1 MKAIVFKRKEARYA
15 AGKLAA
21 KVSSDAALKVGPLRL
36 AHIDPPDLPDADT
49 WHRLRPRLSGICGS
63 DLSTIACETSLY
75 FEPLVSLPFVLGH
88 EIVGD
93 LEDGTRVVID
103 AVLGHAARGE
113 TPPHLQAA
121 PGDGNDY
128 GHSIAGHLKA
138 GIQTGNCASTGGGW
152 STELVVHD
160 SQIHPVPE
168 SLSDEAAVLVEPCAS
183 GYHTA
188 LKAVAGGAGVA
199 RTARGNAA
207 AGGVGAAG
215 GSKAAEKG
223 EAAGKGRSA
232 KGAKAAKAADL
243 SEGMQQVAS
252 VNLAV
257 VIGAGTIGLC
267 ALAALRKVAP
277 GATII
282 AAAKHPEQRSFA
294 EELGADVV
302 AKPSEL
308 RRAVRRASGCRMTGD
323 LLSGG
328 ADVTIDAV
336 GSAASL
342 TDAIAVT
349 RPRGRIVLSGMPGS
363 VQVDLAP
370 VWHRETEIVG
380 SYTYGTEHL
389 PDGTE
394 THTFPLAMQLIEE
407 LELERLV
414 SAHYRLDDYRRAIRH
429 AMSAGE
435 LGATKIVFDLR
446 GE

>member
-1 MKAIVFKRKEARYA
+1 MVKAIVFKRKEARYA

-21 KVSSDAALKVGPLRL
+21 KVSSDAALKVGPLSL
-36 AHIDPPDLPDADT
+36 THLDPLDLPDASS

-75 FEPLVSLPFVLGH
+75 FEPLVSFPFVLGH

-93 LEDGTRVVID
+93 LEDGTRVVIE

-113 TPPHLQAA
+113 TPPHLEAA

-168 SLSDEAAVLVEPCAS
+168 SFSDEAAVLVEPCAS

-188 LKAVAGGAGVA
+188 LKAVAEEV
-199 RTARGNAA
+199 
-207 AGGVGAAG
+207 
-215 GSKAAEKG
+215 
-223 EAAGKGRSA
+223 
-232 KGAKAAKAADL
+232 D
-243 SEGMQQVAS
+243 
-252 VNLAV
+252 LAV

-282 AAAKHPEQRSFA
+282 AAAKHPEQRSLA

-308 RRAVRRASGCRMTGD
+308 RRAVRRACGCRMTGD

-342 TDAIAVT
+342 ADAIAVT

-394 THTFPLAMQLIEE
+394 MHTFPLAMQLIEE

-414 SAHYRLDDYRRAIRH
+414 SAHYRLDEYRRAIRH

-446 GE
+446 DE

>member
-21 KVSSDAALKVGPLRL
+21 KVSSDAALKVGPLSL

-75 FEPLVSLPFVLGH
+75 FEPLVSFPFVLGH

-113 TPPHLQAA
+113 TPPHIEAA

-152 STELVVHD
+152 STELVVHE
-160 SQIHPVPE
+160 SQIHSVPGDF
-168 SLSDEAAVLVEPCAS
+168 SDEAAVLVEPCAS

-188 LKAVAGGAGVA
+188 LKAVAGG
-199 RTARGNAA
+199 
-207 AGGVGAAG
+207 GAARSAQ
-215 GSKAAEKG
+215 GSDAASGAKAAKG
-223 EAAGKGRSA
+223 GRA
-232 KGAKAAKAADL
+232 DGGAKAAKAADL
-243 SEGMQQVAS
+243 SEGMQQTAS

-308 RRAVRRASGCRMTGD
+308 RRAVRRASGCRMTGE

-446 GE
+446 DE

>member
-21 KVSSDAALKVGPLRL
+21 KVSSDAALKVGPLSL

-75 FEPLVSLPFVLGH
+75 FEPLVSFPFVLGH

-113 TPPHLQAA
+113 TPPHLEAA

-152 STELVVHD
+152 STELVVHE
-160 SQIHPVPE
+160 SQIHQVPE
-168 SLSDEAAVLVEPCAS
+168 SFSDEAAVLVEPCAS

-188 LKAVAGGAGVA
+188 LKAV
-199 RTARGNAA
+199 T
-207 AGGVGAAG
+207 
-215 GSKAAEKG
+215 G
-223 EAAGKGRSA
+223 EV
-232 KGAKAAKAADL
+232 DI
-243 SEGMQQVAS
+243 
-252 VNLAV
+252 AV

-267 ALAALRKVAP
+267 ALAALRRVAP